1 MKNKDISAP
10 CHEAKMNLKESFLRS
25 AGRDSRLEM

>member
-1 MKNKDISAP
+1 MNIKDIRAP
-10 CHEAKMNLKESFLRS
+10 CHEAKINLRASFLRS